1 MDGNT
6 IIINDREPVMLTPQ
20 AIKDQDFQI
29 KFRGYDAIEVK
40 AYLELLAE
48 DFFELNEQNRVQ
60 AEELETLRAE
70 QEELEREK
78 ESLAA
83 EVNLGRENVDG
94 IQTRLENSYKHKD
107 LEIDELRGQL
117 EAAQADAAV
126 LEDEKKKLA
135 EKIVELEEKLVGG
148 KGMTLQEQ
156 AENEKLR
163 AKVEFLEEQNRE
175 LKQQGLDFKTTIL
188 AAQKFA
194 DNLKETSEQEAQ
206 QMMAQARADVEK
218 FRNEAQAELTR
229 LPKEIEALNQKKI
242 KVRDELRSILQSYL
256 EALDVFFASDSS
268 GKEDD
273 LSDLFESIKMPD
285 EDVAESG
292 NIESIDMD
300 LA

>member
-1 MDGNT
+1 
-6 IIINDREPVMLTPQ
+6 MLTPQ

>member
-1 MDGNT
+1 MGDNT
-6 IIINDREPVMLTPQ
+6 IIINDRGPIMLTPQ
-20 AIKDQDFQI
+20 AIKDQEFQI

-70 QEELEREK
+70 REELEQEK
-78 ESLAA
+78 EGLTAQIDLS
-83 EVNLGRENVDG
+83 RENVDTV
-94 IQTRLENSYKHKD
+94 QARLESNYKR
-107 LEIDELRGQL
+107 EIAELREQL
-117 EAAQADAAV
+117 DAAQAAAAAAADDKARLGRKV
-126 LEDEKKKLA
+126 T
-135 EKIVELEEKLVGG
+135 ELEEQLAGG
-148 KGMTLQEQ
+148 QGMSRQEH

-163 AKVEFLEEQNRE
+163 AKVGFLEEQNRE

-188 AAQKFA
+188 TAQKFA
-194 DNLKETSEQEAQ
+194 DNLRQTSEQEAQ

-218 FRNEAQAELTR
+218 FRNEAQAELSR

-242 KVRDELRSILQSYL
+242 QVRDELRSLLQSHL
-256 EALDVFFASDSS
+256 ATIDDLFAADSS
-268 GKEDD
+268 RREDD
-273 LSDLFESIKMPD
+273 LADLFESITIPD
-285 EDVAESG
+285 VDNAEPG

>member
-1 MDGNT
+1 
-6 IIINDREPVMLTPQ
+6 MLTPQ
-20 AIKDQDFQI
+20 AIKDQEFQI

-83 EVNLGRENVDG
+83 EVNLSRENVDG
-94 IQTRLENSYKHKD
+94 IQSRLENSYKHKD
-107 LEIDELRGQL
+107 QEIAELREQL
-117 EAAQADAAV
+117 EAAQAAAAV
-126 LEDEKKKLA
+126 QEDEKKNLFG
-135 EKIVELEEKLVGG
+135 KIGELEEKLVGG
-148 KGMTLQEQ
+148 QGMTLQEH

-194 DNLKETSEQEAQ
+194 DNLRQTSELEAQ

-218 FRNEAQAELTR
+218 FRNEAQAELAR

-242 KVRDELRSILQSYL
+242 KVRNELRSILQSHL
-256 EALDVFFASDSS
+256 EALDVLFASDSS

-273 LSDLFESIKMPD
+273 LSDLFESIKIPD
-285 EDVAESG
+285 VDAAESG

>member
-1 MDGNT
+1 
-6 IIINDREPVMLTPQ
+6 MLTPQ
-20 AIKDQDFQI
+20 AIKDQEFQI

-94 IQTRLENSYKHKD
+94 IQSRLENSYKHKD
-107 LEIDELRGQL
+107 QEIAELRGQL

-126 LEDEKKKLA
+126 LEDEKKKLS
-135 EKIVELEEKLVGG
+135 EKIGELEEKLVGG
-148 KGMTLQEQ
+148 QGMTLQEH

-194 DNLKETSEQEAQ
+194 DNLRQTSEQEAQ

-218 FRNEAQAELTR
+218 FRSEAQAELAR
-229 LPKEIEALNQKKI
+229 LPKEIETLNQKKI

-273 LSDLFESIKMPD
+273 LSDLFESIKIPD
-285 EDVAESG
+285 EDATESG

>member
-1 MDGNT
+1 MDGDT
-6 IIINDREPVMLTPQ
+6 IIINDMEPVMLTPQ
-20 AIKDQDFQI
+20 AIKDQEFQI

-94 IQTRLENSYKHKD
+94 IQARLENSYKHKD
-107 LEIDELRGQL
+107 QEIAELRGQL
-117 EAAQADAAV
+117 EAAQAAAIV
-126 LEDEKKKLA
+126 LEDEKKKLS
-135 EKIVELEEKLVGG
+135 EKIGELEEKLVGG
-148 KGMTLQEQ
+148 QGMTLQEQ

-194 DNLKETSEQEAQ
+194 DTLKETSEQEAQ

-218 FRNEAQAELTR
+218 FRNEAQAELAR

-256 EALDVFFASDSS
+256 EALDVFFAPDSS

-285 EDVAESG
+285 EDVADGS
-292 NIESIDMD
+292 IESIDMD

>member
-1 MDGNT
+1 
-6 IIINDREPVMLTPQ
+6 MLTPQ
-20 AIKDQDFQI
+20 AIKDQEFQI

-70 QEELEREK
+70 QEELEQEK

-83 EVNLGRENVDG
+83 EVNLSRENVDG
-94 IQTRLENSYKHKD
+94 IQSRLENSYKHKD
-107 LEIDELRGQL
+107 QEIDELRGQL

-135 EKIVELEEKLVGG
+135 EKIGELEEKLVGG
-148 KGMTLQEQ
+148 QGMTLQEH

-194 DNLKETSEQEAQ
+194 DNLKETSEQEAKL
-206 QMMAQARADVEK
+206 MMAQARADVEK
-218 FRNEAQAELTR
+218 FRSEAQAELAR
-229 LPKEIEALNQKKI
+229 LPKEIETLNQKKL

-268 GKEDD
+268 GREDD
-273 LSDLFESIKMPD
+273 LSDLFESIKIPD
-285 EDVAESG
+285 EDVVESG

>member
-1 MDGNT
+1 MGDNT
-6 IIINDREPVMLTPQ
+6 IIINDRGPIMLTPQ
-20 AIKDQDFQI
+20 AIKDQEFQI

-70 QEELEREK
+70 REELEQEK
-78 ESLAA
+78 ESLTAQID
-83 EVNLGRENVDG
+83 LSRENVDTV
-94 IQTRLENSYKHKD
+94 QARLESNYKR
-107 LEIDELRGQL
+107 EIAELREQL
-117 EAAQADAAV
+117 DAAQAAAAAAADDKARLGRKV
-126 LEDEKKKLA
+126 T
-135 EKIVELEEKLVGG
+135 ELEEQLAGG
-148 KGMTLQEQ
+148 QGMSRQEH

-163 AKVEFLEEQNRE
+163 AKVGFLEEQNRE

-188 AAQKFA
+188 TAQKFA
-194 DNLKETSEQEAQ
+194 DNLRQTSEQEAQ

-218 FRNEAQAELTR
+218 FRNEAQAELSR

-242 KVRDELRSILQSYL
+242 QVRDELRSLLQSHL
-256 EALDVFFASDSS
+256 ATIDDLFAADSS
-268 GKEDD
+268 RREDD
-273 LSDLFESIKMPD
+273 LADLFESITIPD
-285 EDVAESG
+285 VDNAEPG

>member
-1 MDGNT
+1 
-6 IIINDREPVMLTPQ
+6 MLTPQ
-20 AIKDQDFQI
+20 AIKDQEFQI

-83 EVNLGRENVDG
+83 EVNLSRENVDG
-94 IQTRLENSYKHKD
+94 IQSRLESSYKHKD
-107 LEIDELRGQL
+107 QEIAELRGQL
-117 EAAQADAAV
+117 EAAQAAATV
-126 LEDEKKKLA
+126 LEDEKKELSG
-135 EKIVELEEKLVGG
+135 KIEELEEKLIGG
-148 KGMTLQEQ
+148 QGTTIHEQ

-194 DNLKETSEQEAQ
+194 DSLRETSEQEAQ

-218 FRNEAQAELTR
+218 FRNQAQAELAR
-229 LPKEIEALNQKKI
+229 LPKEIEVLNQKKM
-242 KVRDELRSILQSYL
+242 KVRDELKSILQSYL
-256 EALDVFFASDSS
+256 EALDVFFASDQSER
-268 GKEDD
+268 EDD
-273 LSDLFESIKMPD
+273 LSDLFESIKIPD